1 MNEIPIEIIYKI
13 KFWKIR
19 SGVLNR
25 NVCSHDAELI
35 LFGASNFHCQIILIS
50 ARKSLLTSYKYERG
64 WWGSKNDAA
73 PSPLPPQ
80 KKTQPR
86 TNFD

>member
-25 NVCSHDAELI
+25 KDCSYDAELI
-35 LFGASNFHCQIILIS
+35 LFGASNFQRQIILIRS
-50 ARKSLLTSYKYERG
+50 DRKSFLTNMKEVGWAPWTTLHPVQKEKCRDHQLTSI
-64 WWGSKNDAA
+64 N
-73 PSPLPPQ
+73 
-80 KKTQPR
+80 
-86 TNFD
+86 